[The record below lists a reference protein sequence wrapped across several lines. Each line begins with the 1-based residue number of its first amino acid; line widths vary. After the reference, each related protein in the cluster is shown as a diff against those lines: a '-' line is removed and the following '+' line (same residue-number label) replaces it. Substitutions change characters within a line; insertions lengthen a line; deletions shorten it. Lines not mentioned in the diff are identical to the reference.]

1 MALTDATLNSM
12 GDHLASLCTH
22 ASLHTAD
29 PGTTGANASAAARQP
44 IVWDAA
50 TSGGDISITGTETFT
65 GGAASGAC
73 THVGLW
79 SALTGGT
86 FRGGFA
92 LTGDQTFNAAGEY
105 TLTDVTINGSST

>member
-1 MALTDATLNSM
+1 MALTDATLQSLANSL
-12 GDHLASLCTH
+12 DTLVSH

-29 PGTTGANASAAARQP
+29 PGTTGANESTAGRQAITFNVDADGDLTLASTLA
-44 IVWDAA
+44 
-50 TSGGDISITGTETFT
+50 FT

-79 SALTGGT
+79 SASSGGT

-92 LTGDQTFNAAGEY
+92 LTGDTTFNAAGEY
-105 TLTDVTINGSST
+105 NVTALTINGTSS

>member
-1 MALTDATLNSM
+1 MPLTDTTLNLM
-12 GDHLASLCTH
+12 GTYLTTLGGWLQ
-22 ASLHTAD
+22 LHTAD
-29 PGTTGANASAAARQP
+29 PGTTGINQSAAARQACTFT
-44 IVWDAA
+44 VDAD
-50 TSGGDISITGTETFT
+50 GDLTLDGTENFT

-79 SALTGGT
+79 SASTAGT

-105 TLTDVTINGSST
+105 SVTGLTITGTST